1 MRWQAGQRRPIR
13 SRRLAARPPPSPTP
27 VPGTTWHRLAR
38 GGKREKKEAP
48 VGVEPTMAD
57 LQSAALATWLRSRLC
72 WSPGCSPTC
81 SRYGNLG
88 DLVKVFR
95 LPRPQRFC
103 PEQRSS
109 RSCLSIGCPRGVP
122 SIDSFFVENG
132 GCLAPGSRRRYS
144 RRLQIDPRRPRSGC
158 GPPERGVLATW
169 RRARHPRAPAIS
181 A

>member
-1 MRWQAGQRRPIR
+1 LALWGICAACRPLR
-13 SRRLAARPPPSPTP
+13 ASSPRESRNPRETRDLRGFAR
-27 VPGTTWHRLAR
+27 VFER
-38 GGKREKKEAP
+38 EAP

-72 WSPGCSPTC
+72 WSPGCSRNHL
-81 SRYGNLG
+81 RYGNLG

-95 LPRPQRFC
+95 PPRPQRFC
-103 PEQRSS
+103 LGQGSS

-132 GCLAPGSRRRYS
+132 GCLAPGRRRRYS
-144 RRLQIDPRRPRSGC
+144 RRLQIDPRRPRAGC

>member
-1 MRWQAGQRRPIR
+1 MLDLALWGICAACRPHRADRARQRKNPRETR
-13 SRRLAARPPPSPTP
+13 DFRGFAR
-27 VPGTTWHRLAR
+27 VFEG
-38 GGKREKKEAP
+38 EAP

-72 WSPGCSPTC
+72 WSPGRSPTC

-144 RRLQIDPRRPRSGC
+144 RRLQIDPRRPRAGC

>member
-1 MRWQAGQRRPIR
+1 MALEGICVGSRPFR
-13 SRRLAARPPPSPTP
+13 ASRAREIKNP
-27 VPGTTWHRLAR
+27 REA
-38 GGKREKKEAP
+38 REKRGSARVFCSEAP

-72 WSPGCSPTC
+72 WSPGCSPAHL
-81 SRYGNLG
+81 RYGNLG

-103 PEQRSS
+103 PGQGSS